1 MKKNFIY
8 ALMSA
13 IALTGAVGFTACS
26 SSDEVAQENN
36 PTYDGTSVRTDFAFS
51 IAGGPMSGTRM
62 AGDVVQQSGSG
73 FNGMVDMYLLPFNEV
88 PAGNKT
94 TDYANGT
101 TYNYPLGTLTGITTT
116 ASSKVYSL
124 QIPVGTTNFLFYATS
139 NPSVTAT
146 DALPVAAQK
155 GSLTSSLNQGVQN
168 TDAINFQLDKILTT
182 TTLGNDAT
190 ALANY
195 LNYIVAQAKSG
206 DIDWWETPE
215 KALTDGSYSILA
227 TLYKKFTTIN
237 DNTARAGSAEA
248 VLRSVFDLYVTADRT
263 VKLTNASTTDVYKI
277 ADAICTA
284 ITTGPTSGIKVGI
297 TIPSGKEDSPSDWT
311 CAWNGLTNTTFPHNL
326 YLPMGAAQLTYN
338 ETDHVFSYKDPVW
351 YDLHVTDNTTTPVT
365 IGGTGVNLSK
375 ICYPA
380 ELIYFDNSPLRAT
393 NAYKKVSDYPVTVA
407 AWDGAFANPTSGDW
421 TGQRV
426 EPTTRAVAMQNNVNY
441 GVAMLK
447 ATVKAEDGDAVTDG
461 IQMYDNQQSLAGGTA
476 DKTIAADFK
485 VTGILIGGQPK
496 YVGWDMTNPSLP
508 DENDNPKGKLVF
520 DNVIYDQHIPFTTA
534 IGTSESAP
542 IYTLVL
548 DNYTTA
554 NSETQSKVRFA
565 LELKNDSGEDFYGI
579 DGLIPAGHTFYLC
592 GEMDP
597 TAATGVIA
605 KTNSGREG
613 TDYRITKEDKQRVFM
628 QDYQTTA
635 SITIKKNAI
644 KKAYSTIPDLRA
656 TEVLFGLSVDLKWE
670 TGMSF
675 NVNIE

>member
-1 MKKNFIY
+1 MKKNFVY
-8 ALMSA
+8 AMMSA
-13 IALTGAVGFTACS
+13 IALTSAVSFTGCA
-26 SSDEVAQENN
+26 SDDSASVDTN
-36 PTYDGTSVRTDFAFS
+36 PTYDGNSVRTDFAFS

-62 AGDVVQQSGSG
+62 VGNVVQQSSGS
-73 FNGMVDMYLLPFNEV
+73 FNGMKDMYLLPFNVV
-88 PAGNKT
+88 PAGNKV

-101 TYNYPLGTLTGITTT
+101 TYNYPLGTLTGITAS

-155 GSLTSSLNQGVQN
+155 GSLTSSLNQSVQN
-168 TDAINFQLDKILTT
+168 TDGINFHLNTIQTS
-182 TTLGNDAT
+182 LGDDAT

-206 DIDWWETPE
+206 DIDWWETPD

-227 TLYKKFTTIN
+227 NLYEKFTTIN
-237 DNTARAGSAEA
+237 DARAGSAEA
-248 VLRSVFDLYVTADRT
+248 VLRTVFDLYVTADRT

-277 ADAICTA
+277 ANAICTA
-284 ITTGPTSGIKVGI
+284 ITTGPEGGIHVDI
-297 TIPSGKEDSPSDWT
+297 TIPSGKDDDPSAWT
-311 CAWNGLTNTTFPHNL
+311 YAWSSNLENTTFPHNL
-326 YLPMGAAQLTYN
+326 YLPMGAAQLTYT
-338 ETDHVFSYKDPVW
+338 ESSHSFSYKTEPNYVASPTTEG
-351 YDLHVTDNTTTPVT
+351 VT
-365 IGGTGVNLSK
+365 LSN

-393 NAYKKVSDYPVTVA
+393 DNYKKVGDYPTTVA
-407 AWDGAFANPTSGDW
+407 NWDAAFADPTGSWVDW
-421 TGQRV
+421 KGQRV
-426 EPTTRAVAMQNNVNY
+426 EPSTRAVAMQNNINY

-447 ATVKAEDGDAVTDG
+447 ATVAAEDGDAAEG
-461 IQMYDNQQSLAGGTA
+461 IQMFDNQQTLAGGTA
-476 DKTIAADFK
+476 DKTITADFK

-508 DENDNPKGKLVF
+508 TETSNPKGKLVF
-520 DNVIYDQHIPFTTA
+520 DNVIYDQHIPFATA
-534 IGTSESAP
+534 IGTSASDP

-554 NSETQSKVRFA
+554 NTETQSTVRFA
-565 LELKNDSGEDFYGI
+565 LELKNDSGEDFYGK

-592 GEMDP
+592 GEMNP
-597 TAATGVIA
+597 NATTGVTG
-605 KTNSGREG
+605 KTSSGRES
-613 TDYRITKEDKQRVFM
+613 TDYRITKENKQRVFM

-635 SITIKKNAI
+635 TITIKKDAI
-644 KKAYSTIPDLRA
+644 KKAYSTIPDLRS
-656 TEVLFGLSVDLKWE
+656 TEVLFGLSVDLTWQ

-675 NVNIE
+675 EVTIE